1 MKYTVWAFPIVR
13 VSVEVEAASHE
24 EAMRKV
30 DEETNFHDLLN
41 RGDIVWAE
49 DMDGFHVDEENDPEY
64 ERSAWY
70 DKHYVPL

>member
-13 VSVEVEAASHE
+13 VSIEVEAASQE

-30 DEETNFHDLLN
+30 HEETDFHALLN
-41 RGDIVWAE
+41 RHGVNWAE
-49 DMDGFHVDEENDPEY
+49 SIDGFHVDEENDPEH
-64 ERSAWY
+64 ERSRWY